1 MSNYIVVL
9 FKNKSKKKIIN
20 KFITSNKA
28 KKFYDEL
35 IEKSNSVIFSKEFE
49 NGEPSYFEL
58 GLLTKTID
66 SLFPIYT
73 TDELGRQIKVQLED
87 PEWRIIKITP
97 YKIEEELYDV
107 QLGKKIT
114 TPELIRKYLK
124 QEGIKM
130 VSKLNNKIVVQK
142 DEDVKLFSLKNEY
155 DSHRFIETISQ
166 HFLSKNRI
174 DTMFISDASS
184 AQKKYLYTLLESK
197 GIDKKVLY
205 RKSTTHPKVK
215 LKYK

>member
-1 MSNYIVVL
+1 MSNYIIVL

-35 IEKSNSVIFSKEFE
+35 IEESNSVIFPKEFE
-49 NGEPSYFEL
+49 NGEQSNFEL
-58 GLLTKTID
+58 GLLTKTTD

-73 TDELGRQIKVQLED
+73 TDELGRRIKVQLED

-97 YKIEEELYDV
+97 YKIEEELYDI

-155 DSHRFIETISQ
+155 DSHRFIETVSQ

-184 AQKKYLYTLLESK
+184 AQKKYLYSLLESK

>member
-1 MSNYIVVL
+1 M
-9 FKNKSKKKIIN
+9 
-20 KFITSNKA
+20 
-28 KKFYDEL
+28 
-35 IEKSNSVIFSKEFE
+35 
-49 NGEPSYFEL
+49 
-58 GLLTKTID
+58 LTKTID

-155 DSHRFIETISQ
+155 DSHRFIETLSQ
-166 HFLSKNRI
+166 YFLSKNRI

>member
-155 DSHRFIETISQ
+155 DSHRFIETISK

>member
-20 KFITSNKA
+20 KFVTSNKA

-35 IEKSNSVIFSKEFE
+35 IEKSNSVIFPKEFE
-49 NGEPSYFEL
+49 NGEPSNFEL
-58 GLLTKTID
+58 GLLTKTVD

-97 YKIEEELYDV
+97 YKIEEELYDI

>member
-49 NGEPSYFEL
+49 NGEPSNFEL
-58 GLLTKTID
+58 GLLTKTVD

-155 DSHRFIETISQ
+155 DSHRFIETLSQ
-166 HFLSKNRI
+166 YFLSKNRI

>member
-1 MSNYIVVL
+1 MSNYIIVL

-20 KFITSNKA
+20 KFITSNKV
-28 KKFYDEL
+28 KKFYDKL
-35 IEKSNSVIFSKEFE
+35 IESSDSVVFPKEYE
-49 NGEPSYFEL
+49 NGKPSNFEL

-73 TDELGRQIKVQLED
+73 TDELGRRIKVELED

-97 YKIEEELYDV
+97 YKIEEELYDI

-142 DEDVKLFSLKNEY
+142 DDDVKLFSLKNEY
-155 DSHRFIETISQ
+155 DSHRFIETVTQ
-166 HFLSKNRI
+166 YFLSKNRI

-184 AQKKYLYTLLESK
+184 AQKKYLYNLLESK

>member
-1 MSNYIVVL
+1 MSNYIIVL

-35 IEKSNSVIFSKEFE
+35 IEESNSVIFPKEFE
-49 NGEPSYFEL
+49 NGEQSNFEL
-58 GLLTKTID
+58 GLLTKTTD

-73 TDELGRQIKVQLED
+73 TDELGRRIKVQLED

-97 YKIEEELYDV
+97 YNIEEELYDI

-155 DSHRFIETISQ
+155 DSHRFIETVSQ

-184 AQKKYLYTLLESK
+184 AQKKYLYSLLESK

>member
-73 TDELGRQIKVQLED
+73 TDELVD
-87 PEWRIIKITP
+87 
-97 YKIEEELYDV
+97 
-107 QLGKKIT
+107 
-114 TPELIRKYLK
+114 
-124 QEGIKM
+124 
-130 VSKLNNKIVVQK
+130 
-142 DEDVKLFSLKNEY
+142 
-155 DSHRFIETISQ
+155 
-166 HFLSKNRI
+166 
-174 DTMFISDASS
+174 
-184 AQKKYLYTLLESK
+184 
-197 GIDKKVLY
+197 
-205 RKSTTHPKVK
+205 K
-215 LKYK
+215 LKFNLKTLNGELLKSLPIKLKRNCMMFN

>member
-1 MSNYIVVL
+1 MSNYIIVL

-20 KFITSNKA
+20 KFITSNKV
-28 KKFYDEL
+28 KKFYDKL
-35 IEKSNSVIFSKEFE
+35 IESSDSVVFPKEYE
-49 NGEPSYFEL
+49 NGKPSNFEL

-73 TDELGRQIKVQLED
+73 TDELGRRIKVELED

-97 YKIEEELYDV
+97 YKIEEELYDI

-142 DEDVKLFSLKNEY
+142 DDDVKLFSLKNEY
-155 DSHRFIETISQ
+155 DSHRFIETVTQ
-166 HFLSKNRI
+166 YFLSKNRI

-184 AQKKYLYTLLESK
+184 AQKKYLYNLLESK
-197 GIDKKVLY
+197 GINKKVLY

>member
-155 DSHRFIETISQ
+155 DSHRFIETLSQ
-166 HFLSKNRI
+166 YFLSKNRI

>member
-1 MSNYIVVL
+1 M
-9 FKNKSKKKIIN
+9 
-20 KFITSNKA
+20 
-28 KKFYDEL
+28 
-35 IEKSNSVIFSKEFE
+35 
-49 NGEPSYFEL
+49 
-58 GLLTKTID
+58 
-66 SLFPIYT
+66 
-73 TDELGRQIKVQLED
+73 
-87 PEWRIIKITP
+87 
-97 YKIEEELYDV
+97 YDV

-174 DTMFISDASS
+174 DTMFISYASS

>member
-1 MSNYIVVL
+1 MSNYIIVL

-20 KFITSNKA
+20 KFVTSNKA
-28 KKFYDEL
+28 KQYYDDL
-35 IEKSNSVIFSKEFE
+35 IEKSNSVIFPKEFE
-49 NGEPSYFEL
+49 TGEPSNFEL
-58 GLLTKTID
+58 GLLTKTVE

-73 TDELGRQIKVQLED
+73 TDELGRQIKVEIED
-87 PEWRIIKITP
+87 PDWNIIKITP
-97 YKIEEELYDV
+97 YRIEEEIYDV
-107 QLGKKIT
+107 QTKDKIT

-124 QEGIKM
+124 QDGIKM
-130 VSKLNNKIVVQK
+130 VSKLNNKIVIQK
-142 DEDVKLFSLKNEY
+142 DDEVKLFSLKNEY

-166 HFLSKNRI
+166 YFLSKNRI
-174 DTMFISDASS
+174 DTMFISDSSS
-184 AQKKYLYTLLESK
+184 AQKKYLYNLLESK

>member
-35 IEKSNSVIFSKEFE
+35 IEKSNSVIFPKEFE
-49 NGEPSYFEL
+49 NGEPSNFEL
-58 GLLTKTID
+58 GLLTKTVD

>member
-1 MSNYIVVL
+1 MSNYIIVL

-35 IEKSNSVIFSKEFE
+35 IEESNSVIFPKEFE
-49 NGEPSYFEL
+49 NGEQSNFEL
-58 GLLTKTID
+58 GLLTKTTD

-73 TDELGRQIKVQLED
+73 TDELGRRIKVQLED

-97 YKIEEELYDV
+97 YKIEEELYDI

-155 DSHRFIETISQ
+155 DSHRFIETVSQ

-184 AQKKYLYTLLESK
+184 AQKKYLYNLLESK

>member
-1 MSNYIVVL
+1 MSNYIIVL

-35 IEKSNSVIFSKEFE
+35 IEESNSVIFPKEFE
-49 NGEPSYFEL
+49 NGKQSNFEL
-58 GLLTKTID
+58 GLLTKTTD

-73 TDELGRQIKVQLED
+73 TDELGRRIKVQLED

-97 YKIEEELYDV
+97 YKIEEELYDI

-155 DSHRFIETISQ
+155 DSHRFIETVSQ

-184 AQKKYLYTLLESK
+184 AQKKYLYSLLESK

>member
-1 MSNYIVVL
+1 
-9 FKNKSKKKIIN
+9 
-20 KFITSNKA
+20 
-28 KKFYDEL
+28 
-35 IEKSNSVIFSKEFE
+35 
-49 NGEPSYFEL
+49 
-58 GLLTKTID
+58 
-66 SLFPIYT
+66 
-73 TDELGRQIKVQLED
+73 
-87 PEWRIIKITP
+87 
-97 YKIEEELYDV
+97 
-107 QLGKKIT
+107 
-114 TPELIRKYLK
+114 
-124 QEGIKM
+124 M

-155 DSHRFIETISQ
+155 DSHRFIETLSQ
-166 HFLSKNRI
+166 YFLRKNRI